1 MAGASIPARITM
13 PAEARRGEIIEIR
26 VLVRHAMDRAID
38 APGLTPVPRKII
50 HTLRVTYDG
59 AEILH
64 MDLSPGIA
72 ANPYVAFTTVAT
84 TTGELAFEWL
94 EDGGAV
100 YERRQMLTVT

>member
-1 MAGASIPARITM
+1 MASASIPARITM

-59 AEILH
+59 AQILE

-84 TTGELAFEWL
+84 TTGEMVFEWL

>member
-1 MAGASIPARITM
+1 MASASIPASITM

-72 ANPYVAFTTVAT
+72 ANPHVAFTTVAT
-84 TTGELAFEWL
+84 TTGELVFEWL

>member
-1 MAGASIPARITM
+1 MAAASIPARITM
-13 PAEARRGEIIEIR
+13 PAEARKGEIIEIR

-59 AEILH
+59 AEILS

-84 TTGELAFEWL
+84 ATGDVVFEWL

-100 YERRQMLTVT
+100 YERRQTLTVT

>member
-1 MAGASIPARITM
+1 MASASIPARITM

-59 AEILH
+59 AQILQ

-84 TTGELAFEWL
+84 TTGEMVFEWL